1 VPDPSDYLKVRPQ
14 HGQRTN
20 DCSIAAVRD
29 AITAEIRALPF
40 LGTLDCSADHVV
52 AGAYEEILLTY
63 TVGGSGVADSGW
75 LKLCFRY
82 YSDWDFQTDEPSGA
96 DYVTA
101 ELAERSLA
109 GGASEEGAASARRL
123 RVHYDVKGG
132 ERPFQKT
139 VAVHVEDGYLRPGD
153 TLHIRLGDRR
163 YGGPGTRVQTFVE
176 DAFAFHLYVDPLGT
190 SRFAHAAE
198 SRLAIVPGSPERL
211 IVNGPRVVRAGEAAR
226 LRAHLEDRWGNA
238 CRDVAGVF
246 RARIN
251 GRDVATGTTPAAGWA
266 ASVLTAPE
274 LPVGS
279 ARIDATADF
288 IDDGFL
294 ESHCYLDTVDD
305 FPAERAYFADLHVH
319 SDDTVGTQDTAW
331 NLAYGREIGA
341 LDVLGYTAN
350 DFQITDEVWSDVVA
364 RCRAAA
370 EEGEF
375 VCFPGVEW
383 CGTAGAGGDHNV
395 VFLGDDTTLARSLEW
410 HSGMATA
417 RPAPQAWPITELY
430 AAYEADPESYLL
442 IPHVGGRRA
451 VLDWHHPE
459 LERLIEVHSSWGT
472 SPWFLEDAMA
482 RGLRLGVSA
491 ASDEHRGRPGSG
503 APGANIFGA
512 SGGLTGVL
520 APALTSADV
529 GRALR
534 DRRTWASTGA
544 RAVALLRA
552 GDHWMGDEIVA
563 GDADL
568 AAEYALYGT
577 SGWEEVRAYDAAGEL
592 WRRDL
597 HTEAGLSD
605 QLVRIRWGGARHRDR
620 YRWATW
626 QGRLHVSGTAI
637 KAVEPWARTHPEQ
650 RIVATADGVE
660 WHATTYGADTGAVL
674 RLTDL
679 AAARLDLDVTLAEDG
694 LRRSLSVDGA
704 ELLRDRRRELSAGGA
719 GLHVSVERIA
729 EPPHLPLTVR
739 GNFTIGVPP
748 GDSALYVRA
757 RQWDG
762 HQVWTSPLY
771 FSGAEQGR

>member
-1 VPDPSDYLKVRPQ
+1 VPDPPPYLELRQ
-14 HGQRTN
+14 QRDQRTN
-20 DCSIAAVRD
+20 DCSVAAVRD
-29 AITAEIRALPF
+29 PITAQIRALPF
-40 LGTLDCSADHVV
+40 LGTLHCSADRLV
-52 AGAYEEILLTY
+52 AGAYEEVLLTY
-63 TVGGSGVADSGW
+63 TVGGSGIADSGW

-82 YSDWDFQTDEPSGA
+82 YSDWDFQTGNPGGG
-96 DYVTA
+96 DYVSA
-101 ELAERSLA
+101 ELAARSLV
-109 GGASEEGAASARRL
+109 GGASAEGAASTLRL
-123 RVHYDVKGG
+123 RLHYDVKGG

-139 VAVHVEDGYLRPGD
+139 VAIHVEDGYLRPGD
-153 TLHIRLGDRR
+153 ILHIRLGDRR
-163 YGGPGTRVQTFVE
+163 FGGPGTRVQTFVQ

-190 SRFAHAAE
+190 SRFAHAAQA
-198 SRLAIVPGSPERL
+198 RLAIAAGPPERL
-211 IVNGPRVVRAGEAAR
+211 VVHGPRVVRTGRAAR

-238 CRDVAGVF
+238 CRDVPGAVRAG
-246 RARIN
+246 IG
-251 GRDVATGTTPAAGWA
+251 GRDLATGTIPAAGWA
-266 ASVLTAPE
+266 ATVLTAPE
-274 LPVGS
+274 LPAGP
-279 ARIDATADF
+279 ARVDATAECL
-288 IDDGFL
+288 DGGTFA
-294 ESHCYLDTVDD
+294 SHCHIDAVDD

-350 DFQITDEVWSDVVA
+350 DFQITDEVWSGVVDQ
-364 RCRAAA
+364 CRAAA
-370 EEGEF
+370 EEGDF

-395 VFLGDDTTLARSLEW
+395 IFLGDDTTLARSLEW
-410 HSGMATA
+410 HAGMATA
-417 RPAPQAWPITELY
+417 QPAPRTWPITELY
-430 AAYEADPESYLL
+430 AAYQKDPESYLL

-451 VLDWHHPE
+451 VLDWHHPG

-472 SPWFLEDAMA
+472 SPWFLEDAVA

-520 APALTSADV
+520 APALTAADV

-534 DRRTWASTGA
+534 SRRTWASTGA

-552 GDHWMGDEIVA
+552 GDHWMGDVLMASE
-563 GDADL
+563 ADL

-577 SGWEEVRAYDAAGEL
+577 SGWEELRAYDTTGEV

-597 HTEAGLSD
+597 HAEAGFSG

-626 QGRLHVSGTAI
+626 QGRLRVSGTTIAT
-637 KAVEPWARTHPEQ
+637 AEPWAQTHPEQ
-650 RIVATADGVE
+650 RIAATGDGID
-660 WHATTYGADTGAVL
+660 WRTTTYGADTGAVL
-674 RLTDL
+674 RLTGL
-679 AAARLDLDVTLAEDG
+679 AEARFDLDITVLEDG
-694 LRRSLSVDGA
+694 MAQSLAVDGA
-704 ELLRDRRRELSAGGA
+704 ELLRHQRRELSLGGA
-719 GLHVSVERIA
+719 GLHVCVERIA
-729 EPPHLPLTVR
+729 EPARLPLTVR
-739 GNFTIGVPP
+739 GGFTIGAPP
-748 GDSALYVRA
+748 GDSALYLRA

-771 FSGAEQGR
+771 LSRAG

>member
-1 VPDPSDYLKVRPQ
+1 MPDAPDSLELRPQ
-14 HGQRTN
+14 RGQRTN
-20 DCSIAAVRD
+20 DCSTAAVRD
-29 AITAEIRALPF
+29 PITAEIRALPF
-40 LGTLDCSADHVV
+40 LGTLDCSADRLV
-52 AGAYEEILLTY
+52 AGSYEQVLLTY
-63 TVGGSGVADSGW
+63 TVGGSGIADSGW

-82 YSDWDFQTDEPSGA
+82 YSDWDFQTDDPSGA
-96 DYVTA
+96 DYVSA
-101 ELAERSLA
+101 ELGERSLV
-109 GGASEEGAASARRL
+109 GGASEEGAATARHL

-139 VAVHVEDGYLRPGD
+139 VAIHVEDGYLRPGD
-153 TLHIRLGDRR
+153 TLRIRLGDRR
-163 YGGPGTRVQTFVE
+163 FGGPGTRVQTFVE
-176 DAFAFHLYVDPLGT
+176 DGFAFHLFVDPLGT
-190 SRFAHAAE
+190 SRFAHAAQ
-198 SRLAIVPGSPERL
+198 SRLTIAAGAPTSLV
-211 IVNGPRVVRAGEAAR
+211 VHGPRVVRTGGAAR
-226 LRAHLEDRWGNA
+226 LRAHLEDEWGNA
-238 CRDVAGVF
+238 CWDTAGTV
-246 RARIN
+246 RAEID
-251 GRDVATGTTPAAGWA
+251 GREVATGATPAAGWA
-266 ASVLTAPE
+266 AAVLMAPE
-274 LPVGS
+274 LPLGS
-279 ARIDATADF
+279 TRVDVTAECT
-288 IDDGFL
+288 DGGVFA
-294 ESHCYLDTVDD
+294 SHCYLDTADD

-370 EEGEF
+370 EENVF

-395 VFLGDDTTLARSLEW
+395 VFLGGDTTLARSLEW
-410 HSGMATA
+410 HAGMATA
-417 RPAPQAWPITELY
+417 RPTPQAWPITELY
-430 AAYEADPESYLL
+430 AAYDKDPESYLL

-459 LERLIEVHSSWGT
+459 LDRLIEVHSSWGT

-503 APGANIFGA
+503 APGATIFGA

-520 APALTSADV
+520 APELTAADV

-534 DRRTWASTGA
+534 SRRTWATTGA

-552 GDHWMGDEIVA
+552 GDHWMGDVLMVS
-563 GDADL
+563 DAKL

-577 SGWEEVRAYDAAGEL
+577 SGWEELRAYDTAGEV

-597 HTEAGLSD
+597 HAEAGLSER
-605 QLVRIRWGGARHRDR
+605 LVRIRWGGARHRDR

-626 QGRLHVSGTAI
+626 QGRLRVSGAAI
-637 KAVEPWARTHPEQ
+637 TTVEPWARTHPEQ
-650 RIVATADGVE
+650 RIDATAEGVD
-660 WHATTYGADTGAVL
+660 WHTATFGADTGAVL
-674 RLTDL
+674 RLSDL
-679 AAARLDLDVTLAEDG
+679 AGARFDLDVTVAEDG
-694 LRRSLSVDGA
+694 LRRSLAVDGA
-704 ELLRDRRRELSAGGA
+704 ELLRHRRRELSLGGA
-719 GLHVSVERIA
+719 GLHVCIERVA
-729 EPPHLPLTVR
+729 EPAHLPVTAQ
-739 GNFTIGVPP
+739 GGFTIGMPP
-748 GDSALYVRA
+748 GDSALYLRA

-771 FSGAEQGR
+771 FSRAEQGR